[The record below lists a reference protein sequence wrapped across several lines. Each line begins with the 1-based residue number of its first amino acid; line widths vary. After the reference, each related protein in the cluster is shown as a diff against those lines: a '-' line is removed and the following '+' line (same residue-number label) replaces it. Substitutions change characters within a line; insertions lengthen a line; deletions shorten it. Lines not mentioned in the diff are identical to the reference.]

1 MGVMVGG
8 KGVGLCRAGDLTG
21 GVAERGTSVTLHTQA
36 ATAVG
41 GGDLQVA
48 EVTQDALTTGRGPQG
63 VQGGGGVDLHARGDV
78 WGEGTQSGP
87 CLTLSLECPAV
98 TDGTQVIPL
107 RIFTLHQMREQLEC
121 IF

>member
-8 KGVGLCRAGDLTG
+8 KGVGLFRAGDLTG
-21 GVAERGTSVTLHTQA
+21 GVAGSGTSVTLHTQA

-48 EVTQDALTTGRGPQG
+48 EVTQDALTTGRGPQR
-63 VQGGGGVDLHARGDV
+63 VQGGGDV

-98 TDGTQVIPL
+98 TDGTQVILL
-107 RIFTLHQMREQLEC
+107 RVFTLHQMIDKLET
-121 IF
+121 IL